1 MNKINNNDYLTV
13 PEVANMLRIAEHTL
27 RQYVYQ
33 KKIPYVKLTGT
44 KGRVLFKKSTIE
56 QWLEAKHRSYTRR
69 NSLWIIRLN

>member
-1 MNKINNNDYLTV
+1 MNTINNNNDYLTV
-13 PEVANMLRIAEHTL
+13 PEVADMLRIAEHTL

-56 QWLEAKHRSYTRR
+56 QWLEANTVPT
-69 NSLWIIRLN
+69 LEEIRYGSSN

>member
-1 MNKINNNDYLTV
+1 MKTINNNDYLTV

-44 KGRVLFKKSTIE
+44 KGRVLFKRTTIE
-56 QWLEAKHRSYTRR
+56 QWLEDNTVPTMQE
-69 NSLWIIRLN
+69 IRHGTAN